1 MYYSKIK
8 TLVIFSLIIV
18 LGIIMLKFF
27 KNRCSNNQKD
37 TNAGSNPE
45 KVSFKDPE
53 VDKVAIIDP
62 ESTRSFLIPPEEL
75 KKHLASF
82 SKNKTFSE
90 YADIKNWI

>member
-1 MYYSKIK
+1 M
-8 TLVIFSLIIV
+8 VIGFV
-18 LGIIMLKFF
+18 MLKFF
-27 KNRCSNNQKD
+27 KNKCSNPQK
-37 TNAGSNPE
+37 NNNGS

-62 ESTRSFLIPPEEL
+62 ESTKSFLIPSEEL
-75 KKHLASF
+75 KKQLTSF